1 MFPTQGSNP
10 LLLCL
15 LHWQAYSLPLSHL
28 GSPLSNLEWKIIQ
41 GCSLLRDKSEA
52 LLVTESESVLGAAE
66 MTQHIWG
73 KKGSISETQ
82 LRAESWVQ
90 GGSCEVRG
98 ESVGRVLWFVSFLV
112 CVFNQVNQ
120 IELKFIIG
128 RLSWQQISC
137 FEEQT
142 EREFSPSPLPGFPYY
157 PCSGCWNL
165 HQNISLG
172 VNN

>member
-1 MFPTQGSNP
+1 
-10 LLLCL
+10 
-15 LHWQAYSLPLSHL
+15 
-28 GSPLSNLEWKIIQ
+28 
-41 GCSLLRDKSEA
+41 
-52 LLVTESESVLGAAE
+52 

-73 KKGSISETQ
+73 KKGSISEMQ
-82 LRAESWVQ
+82 LRAESKVQ

-98 ESVGRVLWFVSFLV
+98 ESVGRVLWFVSFPV

-142 EREFSPSPLPGFPYY
+142 EREVFSISSPRFSLLPR
-157 PCSGCWNL
+157 SGCWNL
-165 HQNISLG
+165 HHNISLG